1 MHPNPFTVSRGP
13 RGATTKPAAASVL
26 FRAAD
31 HLRNEKEIAGY
42 IEAMLADGES
52 LAVPIALRTVADAL
66 GALGLPAQRDASTGP
81 RPQAGSIDPI
91 IVYLL

>member
-1 MHPNPFTVSRGP
+1 
-13 RGATTKPAAASVL
+13 
-26 FRAAD
+26 
-31 HLRNEKEIAGY
+31 
-42 IEAMLADGES
+42 MLADGES

-91 IVYLL
+91 TVYLL